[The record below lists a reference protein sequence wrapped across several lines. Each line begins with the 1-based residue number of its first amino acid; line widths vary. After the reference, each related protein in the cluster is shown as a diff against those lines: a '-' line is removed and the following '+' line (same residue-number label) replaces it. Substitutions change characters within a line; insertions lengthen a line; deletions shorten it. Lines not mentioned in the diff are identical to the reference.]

1 MVGGEGA
8 QEEVEGGEEGSA
20 GNGRFDDDC
29 IFLLSLYVVRSM
41 RHIISNYHH
50 QHHHYS
56 CIPYFLY
63 THL

>member
-29 IFLLSLYVVRSM
+29 IFLLSLNVVRSM
-41 RHIISNYHH
+41 RHII
-50 QHHHYS
+50 
-56 CIPYFLY
+56 
-63 THL
+63 